1 MNIGRLIT
9 AEGIEFNLEGTQ
21 LKELTE
27 YLQHQED
34 NAALAARAGLPPTEF
49 ALVDPENYERALQ
62 AAYLVQHATGVR
74 LAA

>member
-1 MNIGRLIT
+1 MKVGRLIT
-9 AEGIEFNLEGTQ
+9 VEGIEFNLEYSH

-27 YLQHQED
+27 YLKHQEE
-34 NAALAARAGLPPTEF
+34 NTALAADAALVQGEF

>member
-1 MNIGRLIT
+1 MKVGRLIT
-9 AEGIEFNLEGTQ
+9 VEGVEFNLECSQ

-27 YLQHQED
+27 YLKHQEE
-34 NAALAARAGLPPTEF
+34 NATLAAELAWDDSDF
-49 ALVDPENYERALQ
+49 IDPENYERALQ